1 MFRLQSAINQA
12 DAFAARLFSE
22 TKVQTSHISV
32 SRTETPVTASCIPN
46 RRRRT
51 RRQFAPGSGEVL
63 RSTWF

>member
-12 DAFAARLFSE
+12 DALTTRLFSE
-22 TKVQTSHISV
+22 TKVPTKHTSIS
-32 SRTETPVTASCIPN
+32 RKETPVTANCIPN

-51 RRQFAPGSGEVL
+51 RRQFATGSGDVM